1 VTPLTEV
8 TSVLGPVAPG
18 SLGITMPHEHTFLDV
33 MREYRG
39 DGLVNDPELIAGD
52 LREFASLGGRT
63 IVDVTSRG
71 LRPQPARLPALARD
85 TGVTIIAGTGFYR
98 HPFLDEDW
106 FDRHSTDEVADLL
119 IRDIREGIDDT
130 GVRAGIIGEIG
141 CDRYLTPAEERSF
154 RAAAR
159 AHHATGMTITTHAGR
174 WPVGIPQLRLLQ
186 EEGVDPGRVIIGHC
200 DMVLDQAY
208 HLALAQAG
216 AWVEFDTIQAE
227 PDHVLERTVAAIR
240 ALVDAGFED
249 RILLSQDIC
258 LVSQFRP
265 MGGPGYGYI
274 LREFAGRLRA
284 AGLGQPTI
292 DRFLVANPARALTGA

>member
-1 VTPLTEV
+1 M
-8 TSVLGPVAPG
+8 LGPVAPDA
-18 SLGITMPHEHTFLDV
+18 LGITMPHEHTFLDV

-39 DGLVNDPELIAGD
+39 DGLVHDAALVAGD
-52 LREFASLGGRT
+52 LREYASIGGRT

-71 LRPQPARLPALARD
+71 LRPQPARLPALARE
-85 TGVTIIAGTGFYR
+85 TGVTIVAGTGFYR

-119 IRDIREGIDDT
+119 IRDIREGIDGT

-159 AHHATGMTITTHAGR
+159 AHHATSLTITTHAGR
-174 WPVGIPQLRLLQ
+174 WPVGLPQLRLLR
-186 EEGVDPGRVIIGHC
+186 EEGVEPGRVIIGHC
-200 DMVLDQAY
+200 DMVLDQDY
-208 HLALAQAG
+208 HRAIAEAG

-227 PDHVLERTVAAIR
+227 PDHVLDRTVAAIR

-249 RILLSQDIC
+249 RILLSQDVC
-258 LVSQFRP
+258 LVSQFRA
-265 MGGPGYGYI
+265 MGGSGYGYI
-274 LREFAGRLRA
+274 LREFTGRLRA
-284 AGLGQPTI
+284 AGITDATI
-292 DRFLVANPARALTGA
+292 ERFLVTNPARALTGA